1 MKYNDIILQTVTK
14 FISFLIFLFAVY
26 IFFNG
31 HQEPGGG
38 FIGGLM
44 TSAAL
49 VLLLLA
55 FDMETVRRALPI
67 DYKIMTAIG
76 LVFAVGTGAGSFF
89 FSAPFLSQTFGY
101 FHFPVLGEL
110 ELTTTLAFDLG
121 VYLVV
126 IGTAMTIIQTI
137 GEDK

>member
-1 MKYNDIILQTVTK
+1 
-14 FISFLIFLFAVY
+14 
-26 IFFNG
+26 
-31 HQEPGGG
+31 
-38 FIGGLM
+38 M

-76 LVFAVGTGAGSFF
+76 LVFAVGTGVGSFF

-137 GEDK
+137 GEDN

>member
-1 MKYNDIILQTVTK
+1 MKYNDVILQTVTK
-14 FISFLIFLFAVY
+14 FISFLIFLFAIY

-38 FIGGLM
+38 FAGGLM

-55 FDMETVRRALPI
+55 FDMDTIRRAMPI
-67 DYKIMTAIG
+67 DYKTMIAIG
-76 LVFAVGTGAGSFF
+76 LVFGVGTGVGSFF
-89 FSAPFLSQTFGY
+89 FSTPFLSQTFGY

-121 VYLVV
+121 VYLTVV
-126 IGTAMTIIQTI
+126 GATMTIIQTI